1 MFGPGSS
8 MMFGVGMV
16 VWWLVWLVLTIAAL
30 VAFFRGMN
38 ALVDISRRLE
48 NIEQILASRSGP
60 GSTL

>member
-1 MFGPGSS
+1 MFGATPG
-8 MMFGVGMV
+8 MMFGGVFI
-16 VWWLVWLVLTIAAL
+16 WFVWLVVSIMAL

>member
-1 MFGPGSS
+1 MFGTSPG
-8 MMFGVGMV
+8 MMFGGVFI
-16 VWWLVWLVLTIAAL
+16 WFIWLVVSIMAL

-38 ALVDISRRLE
+38 ALVDIARRLE

>member
-1 MFGPGSS
+1 MFGPGTGL
-8 MMFGVGMV
+8 MYGFGMII
-16 VWWLVWLVLTIAAL
+16 WLIWLVIMIAAL

-38 ALVDISRRLE
+38 ALTVIARRLE

>member
-1 MFGPGSS
+1 MFGATPG
-8 MMFGVGMV
+8 MMYGGVII
-16 VWWLVWLVLTIAAL
+16 WFIWLVVSIMAL

>member
-1 MFGPGSS
+1 MYGPGSG
-8 MMFGVGMV
+8 MMYGFGMMI
-16 VWWLVWLVLTIAAL
+16 WMIVWLVVSIAAL

-38 ALVDISRRLE
+38 ALTVIARRLE

>member
-1 MFGPGSS
+1 MFGATPG
-8 MMFGVGMV
+8 MMYGGVFL
-16 VWWLVWLVLTIAAL
+16 WFVWLVVMVAAL

-38 ALVDISRRLE
+38 ALTQIARRLE

>member
-1 MFGPGSS
+1 MFGATPG
-8 MMFGVGMV
+8 MMFGGVFI
-16 VWWLVWLVLTIAAL
+16 WFVWLVVSIAAL

>member
-1 MFGPGSS
+1 MFGATPG
-8 MMFGVGMV
+8 MMFGGVFI
-16 VWWLVWLVLTIAAL
+16 WFIWLVVSIMAL

>member
-1 MFGPGSS
+1 MFGPGSG
-8 MMFGVGMV
+8 MMYGFGMII
-16 VWWLVWLVLTIAAL
+16 WLIWLVVTIAAL

-38 ALVDISRRLE
+38 ALTDIARRLE

>member
-1 MFGPGSS
+1 MFGATPR
-8 MMFGVGMV
+8 MMYGGVII
-16 VWWLVWLVLTIAAL
+16 WFIWLVVSIMAL

>member
-1 MFGPGSS
+1 MFGPGTGL
-8 MMFGVGMV
+8 MYGFGMII
-16 VWWLVWLVLTIAAL
+16 WLVWLVVVIASL

-38 ALVDISRRLE
+38 ALTVIARRLE

>member
-1 MFGPGSS
+1 MFGATPG
-8 MMFGVGMV
+8 MMFGGVFI
-16 VWWLVWLVLTIAAL
+16 WFIWLIVSIMAL

>member
-1 MFGPGSS
+1 MFGPGSN
-8 MMFGVGMV
+8 MMFGVGMM
-16 VWWLVWLVLTIAAL
+16 VWWLVWMVLMIAAL

-38 ALVDISRRLE
+38 ALVAISRRLE

>member
-1 MFGPGSS
+1 MFGTTPG
-8 MMFGVGMV
+8 MMYGGLIF
-16 VWWLVWLVLTIAAL
+16 WFIWLVVMICAL

-38 ALVDISRRLE
+38 ALTVIARRLE

>member
-1 MFGPGSS
+1 MIGATPG
-8 MMFGVGMV
+8 MMFGGVFI
-16 VWWLVWLVLTIAAL
+16 WFIWLVVSIMAL

-38 ALVDISRRLE
+38 ALVAISRRLE